1 MVLFGQN
8 PSQGT
13 LLKASQFLSGE
24 AISFLAPK
32 PVLSSTEELP
42 VRLAHRVKE
51 LDELPHNLS
60 TMPSINKV
68 KNWYAQSFEASPFPQ
83 AIHLLMSTSQQELIT
98 FPPIVLP
105 ISIRQALISRSDDIT
120 FPESKPNPSQSRF
133 VDPNLHANPNSNSFN
148 KLKLRVP
155 MERRWIQ
162 LALFP
167 LVIPF
172 TEPCYR
178 YYANTNGVHWPPEVQ
193 DYNKR
198 FTKMLEHIKSR
209 HDPTVTTVAQGVL
222 EWKRSQNARHIGL
235 DIQAWLDRFYL
246 SRIGI
251 RFLIGQR
258 AFFVQCHLLK
268 SISHLPRCSHQY
280 TPSARR
286 LRRYNMYPSRTSHPS
301 LHPSFN

>member
-1 MVLFGQN
+1 
-8 PSQGT
+8 
-13 LLKASQFLSGE
+13 
-24 AISFLAPK
+24 
-32 PVLSSTEELP
+32 
-42 VRLAHRVKE
+42 
-51 LDELPHNLS
+51 
-60 TMPSINKV
+60 MPSINKV

-83 AIHLLMSTSQQELIT
+83 LVRVFITSQQELIT

-105 ISIRQALISRSDDIT
+105 LSIRQALMVSRSDDIN

-133 VDPNLHANPNSNSFN
+133 ADPNPHTNPNSNSFN

-155 MERRWIQ
+155 MERRYKFCS
-162 LALFP
+162 FP
-167 LVIPF
+167 PPF
-172 TEPCYR
+172 SKLRHYR

-258 AFFVQCHLLK
+258 AFFFLGRCRLFKFLNHF
-268 SISHLPRCSHQY
+268 PRCSYQH
-280 TPSARR
+280 TSSARR
-286 LRRYNMYPSRTSHPS
+286 LRWYNMYPGRASNTPFFVPPFFKH
-301 LHPSFN
+301 LL

>member
-1 MVLFGQN
+1 VN
-8 PSQGT
+8 PFPSLHPKT
-13 LLKASQFLSGE
+13 FLTC
-24 AISFLAPK
+24 
-32 PVLSSTEELP
+32 TEELP

-60 TMPSINKV
+60 AMPSINKV

-83 AIHLLMSTSQQELIT
+83 TVPLFMTSQQELIT

-105 ISIRQALISRSDDIT
+105 LSIRQALMVSRSDDIN

-133 VDPNLHANPNSNSFN
+133 VDPNLHTNPNSNSFN

-155 MERRWIQ
+155 MERRYL
-162 LALFP
+162 LALLP
-167 LVIPF
+167 LSFIPF
-172 TEPCYR
+172 TELRHR

-222 EWKRSQNARHIGL
+222 EWKRSQNARQIGL

-258 AFFVQCHLLK
+258 ELFFLVQCRLLK
-268 SISHLPRCSHQY
+268 FLNHLPRCCHQH

-286 LRRYNMYPSRTSHPS
+286 LCRYNMYSSRAS
-301 LHPSFN
+301 PSFFKSFR

>member
-13 LLKASQFLSGE
+13 LLKASQFL
-24 AISFLAPK
+24 A
-32 PVLSSTEELP
+32 EELP

-60 TMPSINKV
+60 AMPSINKV
-68 KNWYAQSFEASPFPQ
+68 KNWYAQSFE
-83 AIHLLMSTSQQELIT
+83 ELIT
-98 FPPIVLP
+98 FPSIVLP
-105 ISIRQALISRSDDIT
+105 LSVRQALMVSRSDEIT

-133 VDPNLHANPNSNSFN
+133 VDPNLNTSSNSNSFN

-155 MERRWIQ
+155 MERR
-162 LALFP
+162 
-167 LVIPF
+167 
-172 TEPCYR
+172 
-178 YYANTNGVHWPPEVQ
+178 YYANTNRVHWPPEVQ

-251 RFLIGQR
+251 RFLIGQHV
-258 AFFVQCHLLK
+258 AINTQQAHEDYVGIICTQAVCPLN
-268 SISHLPRCSHQY
+268 LPC
-280 TPSARR
+280 
-286 LRRYNMYPSRTSHPS
+286 
-301 LHPSFN
+301 